1 MLQPLHPAAPTDA
14 ESEAHR
20 HAYNAAFH
28 ELDLNWHWDAA
39 TFAGVQRYGRA
50 GVRSWLETEQ
60 AHLLR
65 AYSPEFLVDVIETT
79 KARYHA
85 AKARATV
92 FAPHGAPA
100 PGCRLAA

>member
-1 MLQPLHPAAPTDA
+1 MLHALHTAPATDA

-50 GVRSWLETEQ
+50 AVRVWLETEQ

-65 AYSPEFLVDVIETT
+65 AYSPEFLVDLIETT

-85 AKARATV
+85 AMARAPRL
-92 FAPHGAPA
+92 AQQESPIGDR
-100 PGCRLAA
+100 RLAA